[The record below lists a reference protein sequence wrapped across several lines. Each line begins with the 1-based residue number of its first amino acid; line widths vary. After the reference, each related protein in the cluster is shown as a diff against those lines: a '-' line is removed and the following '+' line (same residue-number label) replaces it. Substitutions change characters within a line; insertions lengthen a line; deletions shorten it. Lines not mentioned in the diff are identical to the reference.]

1 MAIFPEAIIPAH
13 PFDLEPTWD
22 TLITPFDSGAEQRRQ
37 KSLYPRFNARF
48 RLNALESANAQT
60 IWSFFMARKG
70 SFESFY
76 FFDPVP
82 DIPGIGTTSY
92 DDLYIGTGDG
102 STDVWDLPGKSTSSQ
117 VIYIDGAAQTLTTDY
132 VILTGGGDGS
142 ADRVDFVT
150 APSTGEAITCD
161 FTGKLRIKCRFVQ
174 DRLSRSLFMTVLFNF
189 GIELKGLAGN

>member
-13 PFDLEPTWD
+13 PFELEPVWD
-22 TLITPFDSGAEQRRQ
+22 TLISTFDGGAEQRRQ

-48 RLNALESANAQT
+48 RLQAKESADAQT
-60 IWSFFMARKG
+60 MWDFFMARKG

-76 FFDPVP
+76 FFDPIP
-82 DIPGIGTTSY
+82 DVPGIGTTSY
-92 DDLYIGTGDG
+92 DDLFIGTGDG
-102 STDVWDLPGKSTSSQ
+102 STDVWDIPGKSTSSQ
-117 VIYIDGAAQTLTTDY
+117 VIYIDGGTQTLTTDY
-132 VILTGGGDGS
+132 AILIGGGDGS

-161 FTGKLRIKCRFVQ
+161 FTGKLRINCRFAQ
-174 DRLSRSLFMTVLFNF
+174 DRLSKELFMTILFNF